1 MTDRDRAPLPDL
13 TLPWQGPCGGLP
25 PLDIATP
32 EAIDTAAH
40 KAIAMKR
47 KEIVAIIANPEV
59 PNFVNTV
66 EAFENCGRALQ
77 RVFALYS
84 LFSSNKNIGSW
95 TEIGS
100 RLAPLFSALDDEIA
114 HNEELFARFGAVS
127 DDGLSGEQIRLK
139 TVIIDRMKRRGAGLP
154 KATLARLAEVNGE
167 IARLIVQFNQNL
179 ITDQDGQAVF
189 VVDAAKLH
197 GYPDAMK
204 QVAAVAAEAR
214 DRPGEWAIVNTRPAV
229 WPLLQTIAD
238 RALRE
243 QVWRM
248 WTSRGGHDGPSDN
261 RPVIQRI
268 LELRGERAKLLGF
281 ETYADYALVDR
292 MARTHDI
299 AETMVR
305 DMWDAVLPIT
315 RAQIA
320 EMQTIADVEGA
331 GFALMP
337 WDRLYYAERL
347 RRARFGLDAEAV
359 KPYLTLD
366 NVLAA
371 LFDQAKHLHNLDF
384 APLPDA
390 PVLHPD
396 IRAYHVSRDGR
407 PVGAMHF
414 DLVWREGKMRGSW
427 QYEVRTHESFQGEVL
442 PISNVCSGLMSARAG
457 EPVTMGWEYAN
468 VLFHEFGHGLHMLM
482 SRAAY
487 PSLGPCTVP
496 WDFIEVPS
504 LLNERWLYDRALI
517 RRHLRHWQTG
527 EAMPEALI
535 DAIETGQKF
544 DRVFSVNLDY
554 LAPALTDLR
563 LHRLADGRTI
573 DPVTIE
579 TELLADLN
587 MPEAMAPMMT
597 VTNAY
602 HTWTE
607 SYAAGLYVYL
617 WADVIAA
624 DIANAFAET
633 GLYDSVLADKYRQD
647 ILGSANTVPIDDA
660 FRSFRGR
667 EPDTSA
673 LKRRFELAT

>member
-1 MTDRDRAPLPDL
+1 MPDL
-13 TLPWQGPCGGLP
+13 TLPWDGPCGGLP
-25 PLDIATP
+25 PLDTATP
-32 EAIDTAAH
+32 EDIDVATH

-47 KEIVAIIANPEV
+47 EEIAAIIANPA
-59 PNFVNTV
+59 PADFANTV
-66 EAFENCGRALQ
+66 EAFENCGRGLQ
-77 RVFALYS
+77 RVLALFAL
-84 LFSSNKNIGSW
+84 FNSNKSGGSW
-95 TEIGS
+95 TEIGP

-114 HNEELFARFGAVS
+114 HDEALFARFEAVS
-127 DDGLSGEQIRLK
+127 DDGLSDEQVRLK
-139 TVIIDRMKRRGAGLP
+139 SVIIDRMKRRGAGLP
-154 KATLARLAEVNGE
+154 KNTLARLTEVNGE
-167 IARLIVQFNQNL
+167 IARRILQFNQNL
-179 ITDQDGQAVF
+179 VADQDGQAVF
-189 VVDAAKLH
+189 VADEARIA
-197 GYPDAMK
+197 GYPEAMK
-204 QVAAVAAEAR
+204 QAAAAAAEAR
-214 DRPGEWAIVNTRPAV
+214 GRSGEWAIVNTRPAV
-229 WPLLQTIAD
+229 WPLLQAVAD

-248 WTSRGGHDGPSDN
+248 WTSRGAHEGPSDN
-261 RPVIQRI
+261 RPVIRGI
-268 LELRGERAKLLGF
+268 LELRGERATLLGF
-281 ETYADYALVDR
+281 ETYADYALSDR
-292 MARTHDI
+292 MARTPDN
-299 AETMVR
+299 AETVVR

-320 EMQTIADVEGA
+320 EMQAIADAESA

-347 RRARFGLDAEAV
+347 RQTRFGLDAEAV

-371 LFDQAKHLHNLDF
+371 LFDQAKHLHDLDF
-384 APLPDA
+384 TPLPDA

-396 IRAYHVSRDGR
+396 VRAYEASRGGH
-407 PVGAMHF
+407 PVGVMYF
-414 DLVWREGKMRGSW
+414 DLIWREGKMRGSW
-427 QYEVRTHESFQGEVL
+427 QYEIRTHESFRGKVL
-442 PISNVCSGLMSARAG
+442 PISNVCSGLMPARDGA
-457 EPVTMGWEYAN
+457 PVTMGWEYAN
-468 VLFHEFGHGLHMLM
+468 VLFHEFGHGLHMLS

-527 EAMPEALI
+527 EPMPEAMI
-535 DAIETGQKF
+535 DAVEAGLKF

-563 LHRLADGRTI
+563 LHRLADGRAI
-573 DPVTIE
+573 DPVAVE
-579 TELLADLN
+579 AELLAELD
-587 MPEAMAPMMT
+587 MPDAMDPMMT

-607 SYAAGLYVYL
+607 HYAAGLYVYL

-624 DIANAFAET
+624 DIGNAFADT
-633 GLYDSVLADKYRQD
+633 GFYDSTFADKYRQE

-660 FRSFRGR
+660 FRRFRGR
-667 EPDTSA
+667 EPDTGA
-673 LKRRFELAT
+673 LKRRFELTA

>member
-1 MTDRDRAPLPDL
+1 MKDHDGVPLLDL
-13 TLPWQGPCGGLP
+13 TLPWRGPCGGLP
-25 PLDIATP
+25 PLSTATP
-32 EAIDTAAH
+32 EAIEAAAH
-40 KAIAMKR
+40 KALAMKR
-47 KEIVAIIANPEV
+47 EEIATIVANPDA
-59 PNFVNTV
+59 PDFVNTV

-77 RVFALYS
+77 RVFALYA

-95 TEIGS
+95 TETGP
-100 RLAPLFSALDDEIA
+100 RLAPMFSALDDEIA
-114 HNEELFARFGAVS
+114 HNEALFARLGAVP
-127 DDGLSGEQIRLK
+127 DDGLSGEQLRLK

-154 KATLARLAEVNGE
+154 NATLARLIEVNGE
-167 IARLIVQFNQNL
+167 IAQLIVQFNQNL

-189 VVDAAKLH
+189 VADAVKLD

-204 QVAAVAAEAR
+204 QAAAAVAETR
-214 DRPGEWAIVNTRPAV
+214 GRPGEWAIVNTRPAI
-229 WPLLQTIAD
+229 WPLLQTSAD

-248 WTSRGGHDGPSDN
+248 WTSRGAHDGPSDN
-261 RPVIQRI
+261 RPIISRI
-268 LELRGERAKLLGF
+268 LELRGDRAKLLGF
-281 ETYADYALVDR
+281 ETYADYALSNR
-292 MARTHDI
+292 MARTPEI
-299 AETMVR
+299 AEAIVR

-315 RAQIA
+315 RTQIA
-320 EMQTIADVEGA
+320 EMQAIADAQGA
-331 GFALMP
+331 GFELMP
-337 WDRLYYAERL
+337 WDRLYYAEQL
-347 RRARFGLDAEAV
+347 RRTRFGLDAEAV
-359 KPYLTLD
+359 KPYLTVD

-371 LFDQAKHLHNLDF
+371 LFDQAKQLHDLDF
-384 APLPDA
+384 THLPQA

-396 IRAYHVSRDGR
+396 VRVYQVSR
-407 PVGAMHF
+407 GASALGVMYF
-414 DLVWREGKMRGSW
+414 DLVSREGKMRGSW
-427 QYEVRTHESFQGEVL
+427 QYEVRTHESFRGEVL
-442 PISNVCSGLMSARAG
+442 PISNVCSGLMPACEG

-504 LLNERWLYDRALI
+504 LLNEHWLTDRALI

-527 EAMPEALI
+527 EAMPESLI
-535 DAIETGQKF
+535 DAVEAGKKF

-563 LHRLADGRTI
+563 LHRIADGRVI
-573 DPVTIE
+573 NPVTIE
-579 TELLADLN
+579 SELLAELD
-587 MPEAMAPMMT
+587 MPAAMDPMMT

-624 DIANAFAET
+624 DLANAFEDK
-633 GLYDSVLADKYRQD
+633 GLYDSALAQSYLRD
-647 ILGSANTVPIDDA
+647 ILGSANTVPVDEA
-660 FRSFRGR
+660 FRRFRGR
-667 EPDTSA
+667 DPDTDA
-673 LKRRFELAT
+673 LKRRFELVD

>member
-1 MTDRDRAPLPDL
+1 MTSPSQISASDL
-13 TLPWQGPCGGLP
+13 TLPWQGPYGGLP
-25 PLDIATP
+25 PLDTATP
-32 EAIDTAAH
+32 EGIEAATH
-40 KAIAMKR
+40 KAIALKR
-47 KEIVAIIANPEV
+47 EEIAAIVANPATPDFAN
-59 PNFVNTV
+59 TI

-77 RVFALYS
+77 RVFALYA

-95 TEIGS
+95 TETS
-100 RLAPLFSALDDEIA
+100 PRLAPLFSALDDEIA
-114 HNEELFARFGAVS
+114 HNEALFARLGAVP
-127 DDGLSGEQIRLK
+127 DDGLSGEQLRLK

-154 KATLARLAEVNGE
+154 KATLARLVEVNRE
-167 IARLIVQFNQNL
+167 IAQLIVQFNQNL
-179 ITDQDGQAVF
+179 VADQDGQVVF
-189 VVDAAKLH
+189 VADAANLE
-197 GYPDAMK
+197 GYPDGMK
-204 QVAAVAAEAR
+204 QAAAAAAEAR
-214 DRPGEWAIVNTRPAV
+214 ERPGEWAIVNTRPAV
-229 WPLLQTIAD
+229 WPLLQTVAD
-238 RALRE
+238 RPLRE

-248 WTSRGGHDGPSDN
+248 WTSRGAHDGTSDN

-268 LELRGERAKLLGF
+268 LELRGQRAKLLGF
-281 ETYADYALVDR
+281 ETYADYALADR
-292 MARTHDI
+292 MARTPDI

-320 EMQTIADVEGA
+320 EMQTIADAEGA

-390 PVLHPD
+390 PVIHPD
-396 IRAYHVSRDGR
+396 VRAYEVARDGR
-407 PVGAMHF
+407 PVGVMYF

-442 PISNVCSGLMSARAG
+442 PISNVCSGLMPARAG
-457 EPVTMGWEYAN
+457 EPVSMGWEYAN
-468 VLFHEFGHGLHMLM
+468 VLFHEFGHGLHMLA
-482 SRAAY
+482 SRSAY

-527 EAMPEALI
+527 EPMPDAMI
-535 DAIETGQKF
+535 DAVEAGLKF

-573 DPVTIE
+573 DPVEIE
-579 TELLADLN
+579 AELLAELN
-587 MPEAMAPMMT
+587 MPAAMDPMMT

-607 SYAAGLYVYL
+607 SYASGLYVYL

-624 DIANAFAET
+624 DLANAFAES
-633 GLYDSVLADKYRQD
+633 GFYDGVLAEKYRQD
-647 ILGSANTVPIDDA
+647 ILSSANTVPIDDT
-660 FRSFRGR
+660 FRRFRGR
-667 EPDTSA
+667 EPDTGA